1 MSRRVLL
8 TDTAALHPGTIRQW
22 FEQPGAGVSAR
33 TVLSALVDGI
43 AGLGEFPF
51 MGREGDVPGTR
62 EQIVRRHRVIYRVSN
77 NEVIIVAVLG
87 PGQDHQSLGS

>member
-8 TDTAALHPGTIRQW
+8 TDTAALHLGNIRQW
-22 FEQPGAGVSAR
+22 FEQPGAGGSAR
-33 TVLSALVDGI
+33 NVLSALVDGI

-62 EQIVRRHRVIYRVSN
+62 EQIVRRHRVIYRVPDDD
-77 NEVIIVAVLG
+77 VMIVAVLG
-87 PGQDHQSLGS
+87 PGQDHQSPGS